1 MGRFEDHNN
10 VTDADEINYFLNNA
24 ANADDAENAAAAA
37 EEKRLGNISEEDTK
51 AHSDALTIIII
62 AFVILFF
69 GSVFTTLTNHQDMT
83 EDTDNASARFG
94 KFVEGS
100 YFADIEKKFNTQ
112 LPLQDEFHNASI
124 LIKYCFGIDNSTDDL
139 IDIESKRLADDP
151 YSISQTNQYIPVN
164 NNTSSEEGDDDG
176 EVTKKTLPEVVTTSN
191 NKNKKISGITLTTV
205 TNENQMFDE
214 EDKPMSV
221 DRNAPPGNHD
231 AGFNPYANSTETQ
244 PTETQTPIT
253 QPSDQPTETASHTQI
268 YFTDPN
274 RTQPSETEPVQS
286 EPEQSGQIPQNTDPV
301 TTDPPATTKSTNMFI
316 IPAQGR

>member
-1 MGRFEDHNN
+1 MGRFEDHDL
-10 VTDADEINYFLNNA
+10 VTDADEINYFLENA
-24 ANADDAENAAAAA
+24 VNADSEENAAAAA

-69 GSVFTTLTNHQDMT
+69 GSVFTALTNHQDMT
-83 EDTDNASARFG
+83 ENTDSAAVKFG

-100 YFADIEKKFNTQ
+100 YFADIEKKFNAQ

-124 LIKYCFGIDNSTDDL
+124 LIKYCFGLDNSTEDL

-164 NNTSSEEGDDDG
+164 NDSSSYVDDDDG

-205 TNENQMFDE
+205 MNEDQMNAE
-214 EDKPMSV
+214 SETSMSV
-221 DRNAPPGNHD
+221 DRNPPPGNHD
-231 AGFNPYANSTETQ
+231 GGFNPYANVTETQ
-244 PTETQTPIT
+244 PTETQAPET
-253 QPSDQPTETASHTQI
+253 QPTDQPTESNSQT

-274 RTQPSETEPVQS
+274 GTEPSETEPAV
-286 EPEQSGQIPQNTDPV
+286 TDPDQ
-301 TTDPPATTKSTNMFI
+301 TGEETQPPQETEPTETQPPQTTKNLFI
-316 IPAQGR
+316 IPAQR